1 MEGYYHSVHRQFPEG
16 ARMSLEINYIDAPEG
31 AQENMEVSVANAN
44 GFTDSSLVARGARDI
59 PYATLEPGIW
69 KLDGTMQILPDDPN
83 PGFWSAVRS
92 SFDENGSELGS
103 MILGEAI
110 LGASS
115 TGGAFGTPPKI
126 TISFPV
132 PYGSTGLTFTFSP
145 STNQWCRKIKVTWY
159 NGQTRIIEKFYYP
172 DSPRWTLE
180 ETVESF
186 DKIEIELLETSKPN
200 QFAKVQR
207 IEIGRTVLLSAP
219 EIVSARLVNEVDP
232 SLCEITV
239 DTLSFELYDPQ
250 NRSFLPQ
257 ENQRVE
263 LIQDGKLRATHYIT
277 SSTRKSAAHYEID
290 CQSSIGLLNDD
301 FLGGMYKE
309 KPLPEM
315 VADILGEWEYEI
327 SAAFEGVTVSGY
339 IPVCSQREALQRV
352 AFAVGAM
359 VSTQDSTKIRL
370 IPVPT
375 AASSRFKS
383 SEILLGGSV
392 KTEPRYAR
400 VEVVSHSYT
409 KSEISETLMDEEEVI
424 GEDVLITFTD
434 PHYDYEITGG
444 EITGSDVNWVTITA
458 NGLVTLTAK
467 TYLHTTRNHVKRNPE
482 ATAKERGNFIA
493 VTECTLIH
501 SGNAQDAVERL
512 YAAKQRRQT
521 VSQDV
526 IVTGQKAGQIASTVT
541 PWGTISRGVI
551 SSMESTLTQNGHTA
565 SVQIQGVEIK
575 LESVWLY
582 SGEIYSGGQEVLY

>member
-1 MEGYYHSVHRQFPEG
+1 
-16 ARMSLEINYIDAPEG
+16 MSLEINYIDAPEG
-31 AQENMEVSVANAN
+31 AQENMEVSVKNAN
-44 GFTDSSLVARGARDI
+44 GFTDASLVARGARDI

-69 KLDGTMQILPDDPN
+69 KLDGKMQILPDDPK

-92 SFDENGSELGS
+92 SFDGNGSELGS

-115 TGGAFGTPPKI
+115 TGGGFGAPPKI

-145 STNQWCRKIKVTWY
+145 STNQWCSQIKVTWY
-159 NGQTRIIEKFYYP
+159 NGQTRIIEKVYYP

-186 DKIEIELLETSKPN
+186 DKIEIELLETNEPN

-207 IEIGRTVLLSAP
+207 IEIGRTVLLGAP

-263 LIQDGKLRATHYIT
+263 LVQNGNLRATHYIT
-277 SSTRKSAAHYEID
+277 SSTRKSDAHYEIE

-301 FLGGMYKE
+301 FLGGMYAE
-309 KPLPEM
+309 RPLPEM
-315 VADILGEWEYEI
+315 VADILGEWEFEI
-327 SAAFEGVTVSGY
+327 SSAFDGVTVSGY

-375 AASSRFKS
+375 AASARFKS
-383 SEILLGGSV
+383 SEIMLGGSV

-409 KSEISETLMDEEEVI
+409 KSDISETLMDEEEVI
-424 GEDVLITFTD
+424 GNDVLITFTD

-458 NGLVTLTAK
+458 SGPVTLTAK

-482 ATAKERGNFIA
+482 ATAKERGNFIS

-501 SGNAQDAVERL
+501 SGNAQEAVNRL

-541 PWGTISRGVI
+541 PWGTISNGVI
-551 SSMESTLTQNGHTA
+551 SSMESTFTQNGHTA
-565 SVQIQGVEIK
+565 SIQIQGIEIK